1 MDDFTINDI
10 DEEATEF
17 LRDRARKNGRSLE
30 DEVVAI
36 LSEAVGIQPRPVSR
50 RRKAAK

>member
-10 DEEATEF
+10 GEETVEF
-17 LRDRARKNGRSLE
+17 LRARARRNGRSLE

-36 LSEAVGIQPRPVSR
+36 PSEAVGIQPRHVSR

>member
-10 DEEATEF
+10 DAETLEF
-17 LRDRARKNGRSLE
+17 LRARARKNVRTLE

-36 LSEAVGIQPRPVSR
+36 FSEAVGIQPRPVSR